1 MDLEDLR
8 LNFELVKD
16 RIASFI
22 RDAVG
27 KAGANGVVIGLSGG
41 VDSSTVAF
49 LLAYALGPENVLAL
63 TLPSSTTPSQD
74 TEDAFTVAELLGI
87 EIELVDIQPVEDAF
101 AEVCPRYN
109 PKNTLASGNLKPR
122 LRMATLYYYANIMNK
137 LVVGTGNK
145 SEIMIG
151 YFTKHGDSGV
161 DMLPIGDL
169 YKTQVR
175 WLAEELGVPSRI
187 IWKPP
192 TAGLWPGQ
200 TDEEEIGVKYE
211 TLDLILYGL
220 VELGYTQERISKEA
234 GVSIETV
241 RKVATMV
248 ARSEHKRNLPPKPLL
263 QSLKPKTGS

>member
-1 MDLEDLR
+1 MELGDLKLD
-8 LNFELVKD
+8 FSLVKNH
-16 RIASFI
+16 IASFI
-22 RDAVG
+22 RGTVE
-27 KAGANGVVIGLSGG
+27 KAGASGVVIGLSGG

-49 LLAYALGPENVLAL
+49 LLAYALGPERVLAL
-63 TLPSSTTPSQD
+63 TMPSSTTPSRD

-87 EIELVDIQPVEDAF
+87 DVELVDIQPLEDVF
-101 AEVCPRYN
+101 ARVCPRYDPGN
-109 PKNTLASGNLKPR
+109 ILASGNLKPR
-122 LRMATLYYYANIMNK
+122 LRMATLYYYANVMNR

-175 WLAEELGVPSRI
+175 WLAEELGLPSRI

-200 TDEEEIGVKYE
+200 TDEGEIGVKYE

-220 VELGYTQERISKEA
+220 IELGYTQERVSEEA
-234 GVSIETV
+234 GIPIETV

-248 ARSEHKRNLPPKPLL
+248 ARSEHKRSLIPKPLL
-263 QSLKPKTGS
+263 QSLKP